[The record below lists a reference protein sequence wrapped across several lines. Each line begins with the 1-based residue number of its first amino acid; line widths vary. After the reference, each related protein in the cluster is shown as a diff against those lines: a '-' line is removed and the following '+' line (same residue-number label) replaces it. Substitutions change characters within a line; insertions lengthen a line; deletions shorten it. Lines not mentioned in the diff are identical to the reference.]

1 MARRGSGSPT
11 LLRLGTRGSPLA
23 IWQANRLREEILAS
37 DPDLRVTIVPIRTT
51 GDRIIDQPLA
61 EIGGKGL
68 FTRELDA
75 ALLGGRIDCA
85 VHSLKDLPFLLPEG
99 IELAAV
105 LRRGDPR
112 DALVSDGFRWVDLP
126 PGARVGTGSLRRR
139 AQLLNRHPSLC
150 IEPLRGNV
158 GTRLRKLETGNLDA
172 IVLSAAGLD
181 RLGYADRISEY
192 LDPEDVLPA
201 VGQGAVA
208 AVCRAEDLPTRRSLA
223 ALEDAAT
230 RVAVTAERQLLEV
243 LEGSCQVPVGGFA
256 TLDGDRLS
264 LRGLVAMPDGTRLI
278 RDRIE
283 GPSSA
288 AVELG
293 RGLGERI
300 LKAGGRE
307 ILGRVQ
313 RHEP

>member
-1 MARRGSGSPT
+1 
-11 LLRLGTRGSPLA
+11 
-23 IWQANRLREEILAS
+23 
-37 DPDLRVTIVPIRTT
+37 
-51 GDRIIDQPLA
+51 
-61 EIGGKGL
+61 
-68 FTRELDA
+68 
-75 ALLGGRIDCA
+75 
-85 VHSLKDLPFLLPEG
+85 
-99 IELAAV
+99 
-105 LRRGDPR
+105 
-112 DALVSDGFRWVDLP
+112 
-126 PGARVGTGSLRRR
+126 
-139 AQLLNRHPSLC
+139 LLNRHPSLC

>member
-1 MARRGSGSPT
+1 VARRGSGSPT